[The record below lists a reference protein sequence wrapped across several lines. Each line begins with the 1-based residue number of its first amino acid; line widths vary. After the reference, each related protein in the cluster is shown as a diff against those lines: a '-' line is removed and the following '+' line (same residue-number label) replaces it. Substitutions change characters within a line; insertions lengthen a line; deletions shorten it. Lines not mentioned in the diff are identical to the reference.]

1 MTVALILITAAAA
14 VWLIRQW
21 WRAELEPTD
30 LRPSVR
36 AARLSRPLARRR

>member
-21 WRAELEPTD
+21 WRAELEPAD
-30 LRPSVR
+30 L
-36 AARLSRPLARRR
+36 RLSRTRPRRR

>member
-21 WRAELEPTD
+21 WRAELEPAD
-30 LRPSVR
+30 LRPAVR

>member
-21 WRAELEPTD
+21 WRAELEPAD
-30 LRPSVR
+30 LRLR
-36 AARLSRPLARRR
+36 RPRARRR